1 MSVADDNERIDVRII
16 EEAVA
21 ALSGIAAVLDPTQQ
35 PAGGS
40 WVALTVHSG
49 EEGDD
54 VIQRAYFTSAR
65 TRSPVSAGEEAALL
79 VYVRPESLT
88 LQPHR
93 A

>member
-65 TRSPVSAGEEAALL
+65 HPVACIGRGGGGVVGLRSARELDPLA
-79 VYVRPESLT
+79 
-88 LQPHR
+88 HR